1 MKESKES
8 VETLFRIRDDEGNI
22 LAEDDTL
29 VGLLMKLNGLEPD
42 EDEEEECCGRCC
54 ECDLDSC
61 CEEDEADD
69 DDVFDEEDDD
79 EGDDEDDEDDED
91 DADDIDLSAFFG
103 GHFEP
108 HDVEIFRIEITPKKI
123 LKAAG
128 IVGGLIAL
136 RRLWKR
142 MKG

>member
-22 LAEDDTL
+22 LAESDTL
-29 VGLLMKLNGLEPD
+29 FGLLMKLDGLEPD

-61 CEEDEADD
+61 CDEDEDDDDEDDVCDEEDE
-69 DDVFDEEDDD
+69 
-79 EGDDEDDEDDED
+79 EDDEDDD
-91 DADDIDLSAFFG
+91 DCIDVSRFF
-103 GHFEP
+103 HEP
-108 HDVEIFRIEITPKKI
+108 DEVEIFRVEITPEKI

-136 RRLWKR
+136 RRFWKR

>member
-8 VETLFRIRDDEGNI
+8 VETLFRICDDEGNI
-22 LAEDDTL
+22 LAESDTL
-29 VGLLMKLNGLEPD
+29 FGLLMKLDGLEPD

-61 CEEDEADD
+61 CDEDEDDDDEDDVCDEEDE
-69 DDVFDEEDDD
+69 
-79 EGDDEDDEDDED
+79 EDDEDDD
-91 DADDIDLSAFFG
+91 DCIDVSRFF
-103 GHFEP
+103 HEP
-108 HDVEIFRIEITPKKI
+108 DEVEVFRVEITPEKI

-128 IVGGLIAL
+128 IIGGLIAL

>member
-22 LAEDDTL
+22 LAESDTL
-29 VGLLMKLNGLEPD
+29 VGLLMYLNGLDCED
-42 EDEEEECCGRCC
+42 EGDEEEECCGRCC

-61 CEEDEADD
+61 CDEDEDD
-69 DDVFDEEDDD
+69 DDVFDEEEDD
-79 EGDDEDDEDDED
+79 EDDDEDDED

>member
-29 VGLLMKLNGLEPD
+29 VGLLMKRSELDYEGD
-42 EDEEEECCGRCC
+42 DEEECCGRCC

-61 CEEDEADD
+61 CDEDEDDDDEDDVCDEEDE
-69 DDVFDEEDDD
+69 
-79 EGDDEDDEDDED
+79 EDDEDDD
-91 DADDIDLSAFFG
+91 DCIDVSRFF
-103 GHFEP
+103 HEP
-108 HDVEIFRIEITPKKI
+108 NEVELFRVEITPAKI

>member
-29 VGLLMKLNGLEPD
+29 VGLLMKLSELDYEGD
-42 EDEEEECCGRCC
+42 DEEECCGRCC

-61 CEEDEADD
+61 CGEDEDDDDEDDVCDEEDE
-69 DDVFDEEDDD
+69 
-79 EGDDEDDEDDED
+79 EDDEDDD
-91 DADDIDLSAFFG
+91 DCIDVSRFF
-103 GHFEP
+103 HEP
-108 HDVEIFRIEITPKKI
+108 DEVELFRVEITPEKI

>member
-22 LAEDDTL
+22 LAESDTL
-29 VGLLMKLNGLEPD
+29 VGLLMKLNGLDD
-42 EDEEEECCGRCC
+42 EDDEEEECCGRCC

-61 CEEDEADD
+61 CDEDEDD
-69 DDVFDEEDDD
+69 DDEDDVCDEEDEEDDD
-79 EGDDEDDEDDED
+79 DFIDVSRFFHEPDE
-91 DADDIDLSAFFG
+91 
-103 GHFEP
+103 
-108 HDVEIFRIEITPKKI
+108 VEVFRVEITPAKI

-128 IVGGLIAL
+128 IVGCLIAL

>member
-22 LAEDDTL
+22 LAESDTL
-29 VGLLMKLNGLEPD
+29 IGLLMKLNGLGD
-42 EDEEEECCGRCC
+42 EGDEEEECCGRCC

-61 CEEDEADD
+61 CEEDEDD
-69 DDVFDEEDDD
+69 EDEDDVCDEEDEEDEEDD
-79 EGDDEDDEDDED
+79 DDED

>member
-8 VETLFRIRDDEGNI
+8 VETMFRIRDDEGNI

-29 VGLLMKLNGLEPD
+29 VGLLMKLSELDYEGD
-42 EDEEEECCGRCC
+42 DEEECCGRCC
-54 ECDLDSC
+54 ECELDSC
-61 CEEDEADD
+61 CEEDEDD
-69 DDVFDEEDDD
+69 DDEDDVCDEEDEEDEEDDKDDDDCIDVSRFFHEPD
-79 EGDDEDDEDDED
+79 E
-91 DADDIDLSAFFG
+91 
-103 GHFEP
+103 
-108 HDVEIFRIEITPKKI
+108 VEVFRVEITPEKI

-128 IVGGLIAL
+128 IIGGLIAL

>member
-8 VETLFRIRDDEGNI
+8 VDTLFRIRDDEGNI
-22 LAEDDTL
+22 LAESDTL
-29 VGLLMKLNGLEPD
+29 VGLLMKLSELDD
-42 EDEEEECCGRCC
+42 EGDDEEECCGRCC

-61 CEEDEADD
+61 CEEDEDD
-69 DDVFDEEDDD
+69 DDEDDVCDEED
-79 EGDDEDDEDDED
+79 EEDDEDDD
-91 DADDIDLSAFFG
+91 DCIDVSRFF
-103 GHFEP
+103 HEP
-108 HDVEIFRIEITPKKI
+108 DEVEVFRVEITPEKI

-128 IVGGLIAL
+128 IIGGLIAL

>member
-8 VETLFRIRDDEGNI
+8 VETLFRIRDDDGNI
-22 LAEDDTL
+22 LAESDTL
-29 VGLLMKLNGLEPD
+29 FGLLMKLDGLEPD

-54 ECDLDSC
+54 ECELDSC
-61 CEEDEADD
+61 CDEDEDDDDEDDVCDEEDEE
-69 DDVFDEEDDD
+69 DEEDDNDCIDVSRFFHEPD
-79 EGDDEDDEDDED
+79 E
-91 DADDIDLSAFFG
+91 
-103 GHFEP
+103 
-108 HDVEIFRIEITPKKI
+108 VEIFRVVITPEKI

-136 RRLWKR
+136 RRFWKR

>member
-22 LAEDDTL
+22 LAESDTL
-29 VGLLMKLNGLEPD
+29 VGLLMKFSGL
-42 EDEEEECCGRCC
+42 
-54 ECDLDSC
+54 
-61 CEEDEADD
+61 
-69 DDVFDEEDDD
+69 DD
-79 EGDDEDDEDDED
+79 EGAGKLSVLEDEEDDEDDD
-91 DADDIDLSAFFG
+91 DFIDMSCFF
-103 GHFEP
+103 HEP
-108 HDVEIFRIEITPKKI
+108 HNVEIFRIEITPKKI

-128 IVGGLIAL
+128 VIGGLIAM

>member
-1 MKESKES
+1 MKESKKS
-8 VETLFRIRDDEGNI
+8 VEAPFRIRDDEGNI
-22 LAEDDTL
+22 LAESDTL
-29 VGLLMKLNGLEPD
+29 VGLLMKLGELDYEGD
-42 EDEEEECCGRCC
+42 DEEECCGRCC

-61 CEEDEADD
+61 CDEDEDDDDD
-69 DDVFDEEDDD
+69 DDVCDEEDEED
-79 EGDDEDDEDDED
+79 EEDCIDVSRFLHEPDE
-91 DADDIDLSAFFG
+91 
-103 GHFEP
+103 
-108 HDVEIFRIEITPKKI
+108 VELFRVEITPAKI

>member
-1 MKESKES
+1 MKEHKES
-8 VETLFRIRDDEGNI
+8 VETLFRLRDDEGHI
-22 LAEDDTL
+22 LAESDTM
-29 VGLLMKLNGLEPD
+29 VGLLMYLNGLD
-42 EDEEEECCGRCC
+42 CDYDGDDEEECCGRCC

-61 CEEDEADD
+61 CDEDEDDDDEDDVCDEEDEE
-69 DDVFDEEDDD
+69 DEEDDD
-79 EGDDEDDEDDED
+79 DCIDVSRFFHEPDE
-91 DADDIDLSAFFG
+91 
-103 GHFEP
+103 
-108 HDVEIFRIEITPKKI
+108 VELFRVEITPEKI